1 MEEKKDKYGK
11 YLPIGSIVKLKS
23 ATKKLMV
30 TGFCMYDNDGERTLY
45 DYCGCPYP
53 EGMLSNKE
61 AHLFNHDDIEEICHL
76 GVSDDEDKQFKIN
89 LTSLIQIIQTVDNEE
104 VSITQSEIQSIES
117 TN

>member
-45 DYCGCPYP
+45 DYCGCP
-53 EGMLSNKE
+53 
-61 AHLFNHDDIEEICHL
+61 F
-76 GVSDDEDKQFKIN
+76 
-89 LTSLIQIIQTVDNEE
+89 QTVDNEE
-104 VSITQSEIQSIES
+104 VSITQSEIQTIES